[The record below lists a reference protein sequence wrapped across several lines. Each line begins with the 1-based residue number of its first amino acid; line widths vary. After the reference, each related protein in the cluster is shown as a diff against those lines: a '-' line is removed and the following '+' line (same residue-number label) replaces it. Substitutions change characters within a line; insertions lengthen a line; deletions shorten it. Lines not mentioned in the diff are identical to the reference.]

1 MEKVINVTDKYVAFW
16 GSIFSNFYPCTF
28 VNEDG
33 NWSYSEQYF
42 MWQKAKF
49 FGDDEI
55 ADEIYNEQ
63 NPGKCKKLGRKVKN
77 FDDSKWGK
85 YAYQAMKK
93 AVYDKFSQNKFL
105 KEELLSDKYAGKHF
119 VEGSPFDGRW
129 GIKLIYTSDTI
140 DDESTWNGLNWL
152 GKVLDEVR
160 EMLK

>member
-1 MEKVINVTDKYVAFW
+1 
-16 GSIFSNFYPCTF
+16 
-28 VNEDG
+28 
-33 NWSYSEQYF
+33 
-42 MWQKAKF
+42 
-49 FGDDEI
+49 
-55 ADEIYNEQ
+55 
-63 NPGKCKKLGRKVKN
+63 
-77 FDDSKWGK
+77 
-85 YAYQAMKK
+85 MKK

-105 KEELLSDKYAGKHF
+105 REELLSDKYAGKHF